1 VSIEEAV
8 EAFLGDAEHG
18 RQLSEASLKKYRALL
33 KNEPPKENAEQVSQ
47 SLIVFCRKRG
57 LRFTS
62 ELTLPGLA
70 AFRESWKDR
79 NLSAGKK
86 LERLRAFC
94 GFVAEREWMPFNYA
108 KKLRAP
114 VVRDKPT
121 MPYTSEE
128 VIKLFAACDKY
139 TDWHGQT
146 DQPNAK
152 RLRALCLLMR
162 YSGLRIGDAAS
173 YAKHRLNGDRLFL
186 YTAKTGVPVT
196 MKLPSAVVDAL
207 NTCPAVSEQHWF
219 WTGAGTKETLTGNW
233 RRAFRRLC
241 ELAGVEDGHPHR
253 FRDTFAIELLLAGV
267 KIERVSILLG
277 HSSVKITERHYAP
290 WVRERQEQLEADLE
304 QTWARDPILF
314 ALEKVPE
321 KEAPPAEGMQQIR
334 DTVQ

>member
-1 VSIEEAV
+1 
-8 EAFLGDAEHG
+8 
-18 RQLSEASLKKYRALL
+18 
-33 KNEPPKENAEQVSQ
+33 
-47 SLIVFCRKRG
+47 
-57 LRFTS
+57 
-62 ELTLPGLA
+62 
-70 AFRESWKDR
+70 
-79 NLSAGKK
+79 
-86 LERLRAFC
+86 
-94 GFVAEREWMPFNYA
+94 
-108 KKLRAP
+108 
-114 VVRDKPT
+114 
-121 MPYTSEE
+121 
-128 VIKLFAACDKY
+128 
-139 TDWHGQT
+139 
-146 DQPNAK
+146 
-152 RLRALCLLMR
+152 MR